1 MPDKDQTPS
10 QCTASDSSTSLIAAE
25 IREVLP
31 CPDCHLIQ
39 FRTRNSLC
47 RRCHKP
53 LDRGEERWVSP
64 DPPLP
69 TPGVAAGDNRS
80 EIVNHLGTRVR
91 EVRRMHGLSQSKLA
105 QRMKVPRTYIS
116 KVEMSRTV
124 PTIATLYRMASALEI
139 EVHQLLCD
147 PWLHR
152 RELEAVSHDP
162 FLREVAQFVDKLNPQ
177 QRAVILRAVR
187 AAALHNSDAWLSA

>member
-1 MPDKDQTPS
+1 MSSKDQTFVLGADS
-10 QCTASDSSTSLIAAE
+10 ASSTSFLSAE
-25 IREVLP
+25 IRGVVP
-31 CPDCHLIQ
+31 CPHCRLIQ
-39 FRTRNSLC
+39 FRTRNSMC

-53 LDRGEERWVSP
+53 LDGNETHFISS
-64 DPPLP
+64 DPAPR
-69 TPGVAAGDNRS
+69 TPGTGAREDRP

-91 EVRRMHGLSQSKLA
+91 EVRRMRGLSQSKLA
-105 QRMKVPRTYIS
+105 QLMKVPRTYIS

-152 RELEAVSHDP
+152 RELEAISHDP

-187 AAALHNSDAWLSA
+187 SAALHNSDAWLSA

>member
-1 MPDKDQTPS
+1 MPDQDQTSP
-10 QCTASDSSTSLIAAE
+10 QCTASDSSTSFLAAE

-31 CPDCHLIQ
+31 CPHCRLIQ

-53 LDRGEERWVSP
+53 LDLGEERCVSP

-69 TPGVAAGDNRS
+69 TPGVAAEDNRS

-139 EVHQLLCD
+139 EVHHLLCD
-147 PWLHR
+147 AWLQR
-152 RELEAVSHDP
+152 RELEAISHDP

-177 QRAVILRAVR
+177 QRAVILRVVR
-187 AAALHNSDAWLSA
+187 AAGARHNSAA